1 MSNLFEDAYPD
12 RFPSPRRFQITAMQ
26 QIAEGIAAG
35 HKNHLVS
42 AATGAGKL
50 YLGLRVAHKALKRG
64 LRATFVCDRIALV
77 NQASQ
82 AAFEYGMGDHGII
95 QGDNRL
101 MEDWN
106 KRLQIASVQT
116 IASRGWPGTDV
127 LIVDEAHTMHEVWV
141 KRATETDTRVVGL
154 TATPFSRGLGKVFT
168 NLVSPTTMDELTRE
182 KVLVPLR
189 ILSCKRPDMT
199 GAKLKS
205 SGEWQ
210 DEEAGARGMEIIGDV
225 VAEWMRHAE
234 GRKTIV
240 FGATID
246 HCEELCRQYNEAGI
260 FAATYTDRTQEAERA
275 QLVKEFKKPDSAIR
289 VLISVEALA
298 KGFDVKDV
306 GCVVD
311 CRPLRK
317 SLSTAIQMWGRG
329 LRASEATGKT
339 DCLLLDHSGNITR
352 FAEDFIDF
360 FFNGVSSLDM
370 GEELNRKVRQDG
382 QDERERTGC
391 PKCSYKPFRQRC
403 MSCGFEIVATSG
415 VVHEA
420 GSMEE
425 VVIDKKTLARTKRDL
440 WDQLCAYAR
449 SKGKL
454 VKKEGFAKGKFKDLT
469 GDWPPYGWSI
479 TNVPDDAVCGE
490 ILSTKLDGQFQH
502 ERIKDRYQRTKG
514 AIAA

>member
-1 MSNLFEDAYPD
+1 MTGLFEDAYPD
-12 RFPSPRRFQITAMQ
+12 RFPPPRRFQITAMQ

-35 HKNHLVS
+35 HKNHLVA

-64 LRATFVCDRIALV
+64 LHATFVCDRIALV

-95 QGDNRL
+95 QGDNKL
-101 MEDWN
+101 MEDWS
-106 KRLQIASVQT
+106 KRLQIASIQT
-116 IASRGWPGTDV
+116 IASRGWPRTDV
-127 LIVDEAHTMHEVWV
+127 LIVDEAHTMHEAWIR
-141 KRATETDTRVVGL
+141 RATETDTRVVGL
-154 TATPFSRGLGKVFT
+154 TATPFARGLGKVFT
-168 NLVSPTTMDELTRE
+168 NLISPTTMDELTRE
-182 KVLVPLR
+182 KVLVPMR
-189 ILSCKRPDMT
+189 VLSCKRPDMS
-199 GAKLKS
+199 GAKLKT

-210 DEEAGARGMEIIGDV
+210 DEEAAARGMEIIGDV

-240 FGATID
+240 FGATIA
-246 HCEELCRQYNEAGI
+246 HCEELCRQFNEAGI
-260 FAATYTDRTQEAERA
+260 FAATYTEKTQDRERD
-275 QLVKEFKKPDSAIR
+275 QLVKEFKKHDSALR

-298 KGFDVKDV
+298 KGFDVRDV

-329 LRASEATGKT
+329 LRASPETGKT

-360 FFNGVSSLDM
+360 FFNGVASLDM
-370 GEELNRKVRQDG
+370 GEQMDRKVRHDDK
-382 QDERERTGC
+382 DERERTGC

-403 MSCGFEIVATSG
+403 MSCGFEMPASSR

-425 VVIDKKTLARTKRDL
+425 IVIDKKTMASTKRDL
-440 WDQLCAYAR
+440 WTQLCAYALAE
-449 SKGKL
+449 SAIK
-454 VKKEGFAKGKFKDLT
+454 KKESFAKGKFKDLT
-469 GDWPPYGWSI
+469 GEWPPYAWSI
-479 TNVPDDAVCGE
+479 AQVPDDAVCGDA
-490 ILSTKLDGQFQH
+490 LRSKLKGQFKH
-502 ERIKDRYQRTKG
+502 ELIKRRFQRAKE
-514 AIAA
+514 AAAA